1 MTFNN
6 GKTIV
11 KMRIRIFA
19 ETVLL
24 IAYIIVVYFAQLIKF
39 PAFGISQT
47 TMTIAVVCIF
57 FVLAFYPM
65 VLDYQ
70 YVSYSDEGDT
80 IVFRYF
86 MTGIAGGRKNSVEIN
101 KTRFTGF
108 KTEKKLFGLKHS
120 ITLFQQMREGIAN
133 YPPIYISNLT
143 KQEKSKVLNSLLLHS
158 PKDVNDSPDNM
169 SKVI

>member
-19 ETVLL
+19 ETILL
-24 IAYIIVVYFAQLIKF
+24 IAYIIVVYFAEMIRF
-39 PAFGISQT
+39 PIFGISET
-47 TMTIAVVCIF
+47 YLTVSLVCIY
-57 FVLAFYPM
+57 FVLVFYPM
-65 VLDYQ
+65 VLNYQ
-70 YVSYSDEGDT
+70 YVMYSDEGDT

-86 MTGIAGGRKNSVEIN
+86 MTGIVGGKKNSVEIN
-101 KTRFTGF
+101 KSSFTGF
-108 KTEKKLFGLKHS
+108 KTEKKFFGLMHS
-120 ITLFQQMREGIAN
+120 VTLFQQMREGVAN

-158 PKDVNDSPDNM
+158 PKEETEVTRQHE
-169 SKVI
+169 

>member
-24 IAYIIVVYFAQLIKF
+24 IAYIIVVYFAELIRF
-39 PAFGISQT
+39 PVLGISQT
-47 TMTIAVVCIF
+47 AMTVAIVCIYF
-57 FVLAFYPM
+57 ILAFYPM
-65 VLDYQ
+65 ALDYQ
-70 YVSYSDEGDT
+70 YVFYSDDGDT

-101 KTRFTGF
+101 KTSFTGF
-108 KTEKKLFGLKHS
+108 KTEKKFFGLKHS
-120 ITLFQQMREGIAN
+120 VILFQQTREGVAN
-133 YPPIYISNLT
+133 YSPIYISNLT
-143 KQEKSKVLNSLLLHS
+143 KLEKSKVLNSLLLHS
-158 PKDVNDSPDNM
+158 PKDVDN
-169 SKVI
+169 VT